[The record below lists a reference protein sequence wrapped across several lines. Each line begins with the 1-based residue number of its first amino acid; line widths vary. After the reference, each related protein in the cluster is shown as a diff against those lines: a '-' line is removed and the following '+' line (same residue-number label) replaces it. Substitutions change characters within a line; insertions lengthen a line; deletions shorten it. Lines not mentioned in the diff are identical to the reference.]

1 MDGQS
6 TITHPAARDL
16 RDKPVGELVGDLG
29 HELTTLIH
37 QEMELARAELAEKGK
52 RAGMGA
58 GMFAAAAVLAA
69 FGVGCVTACVV
80 AALALVMSV
89 WLAALVVGVAYL
101 LVALVLFARGKG
113 EVKRSTPPVP
123 EQALESTK
131 EDVEWL
137 KTQAQSARK

>member
-1 MDGQS
+1 MDAPS
-6 TITHPAARDL
+6 TITRPGARDV

-52 RAGMGA
+52 RAGVGA
-58 GMFAAAAVLAA
+58 GMFAAAGVLAA
-69 FGVGCVTACVV
+69 FGFGCLTACVV
-80 AALALVMSV
+80 AALAQSMSV
-89 WLAALVVGVAYL
+89 WLAALIVGAAYL
-101 LVALVLFARGKG
+101 LVALVLFALGKG
-113 EVKRSTPPVP
+113 EVKQATPPVP

>member
-58 GMFAAAAVLAA
+58 GMFAAAAVLLG
-69 FGVGCVTACVV
+69 GV
-80 AALALVMSV
+80 
-89 WLAALVVGVAYL
+89 VVGRRW
-101 LVALVLFARGKG
+101 RGAA
-113 EVKRSTPPVP
+113 S
-123 EQALESTK
+123 
-131 EDVEWL
+131 
-137 KTQAQSARK
+137 

>member
-6 TITHPAARDL
+6 TITKLAARDL

-52 RAGMGA
+52 RAGLGA
-58 GMFAAAAVLAA
+58 GMFAAAGVLAA
-69 FGVGCVTACVV
+69 FGFGCLTACIV
-80 AALALVMSV
+80 AAMALAMSV
-89 WLAALVVGVAYL
+89 WLAALLVGVAYL
-101 LVALVLFARGKG
+101 MVALVLFARGKG
-113 EVKRSTPPVP
+113 EVKRATPPVP

-137 KTQAQSARK
+137 KTQAQSARR